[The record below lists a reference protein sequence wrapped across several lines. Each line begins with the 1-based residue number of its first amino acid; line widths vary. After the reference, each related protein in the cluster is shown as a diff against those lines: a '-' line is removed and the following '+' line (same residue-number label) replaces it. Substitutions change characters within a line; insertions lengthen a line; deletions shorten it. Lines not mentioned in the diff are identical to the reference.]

1 MSNNNTYVAI
11 MAGGVGSRFW
21 PASREKKP
29 KQFLDI
35 LGIGKSLLRI
45 TFERFLNLVPASNIL
60 IVTNEMYKDLV
71 LEHIPEISE
80 DQILCEPSRN
90 NTAPCITYTALK
102 LKSKDPNA
110 VFVVAP
116 SDHIILK
123 ENVFIDNIQKAVDF
137 AAKQNVLVTLG
148 IEPTRP
154 DTGYGYINYLNKNE
168 DQNGIHKVKRFT
180 EKPDLDTAR
189 FFVSSGEYLW
199 NAGIF
204 VWHVDH
210 LLEAISKYAPGVL
223 EILEKGAADYNTER
237 ESKFIKENYPNTP
250 NISIDYAIMEKADNI
265 YTIPSDLGWSDLGT
279 WASLYEECPKDDQ
292 GNVVHTKT
300 AMVMDSEDC
309 LIKTPK
315 DKLIVIKGLKDFI
328 VIDERDVL
336 MIYPKSKEQEVK
348 QVTQAVEKQFHS
360 QFS

>member
-1 MSNNNTYVAI
+1 MENQHTYVAI

-21 PASREKKP
+21 PASRERQP

-60 IVTNEMYKDLV
+60 IVTNEIYKDLV
-71 LEHIPEISE
+71 LEHIPEISPE
-80 DQILCEPSRN
+80 QILCEPSRN

-102 LKSKDPNA
+102 LKAKDPNA

-123 ENVFIDNIQKAVDF
+123 EQVFVDNIRKAVEF
-137 AAKQNVLVTLG
+137 ANNNDVLVTLG

-154 DTGYGYINYLNKNE
+154 DTGYGYINYVGKSE
-168 DQNGIHKVKRFT
+168 DGLHKVKRFT

-204 VWHVDH
+204 VWKVEH
-210 LLEAISKYAPGVL
+210 LLTAMGKYANGVL
-223 EILEKGAADYNTER
+223 EILVKGNEFYNTAQEAD
-237 ESKFIKENYPNTP
+237 FIKTHYPSTP

-279 WASLYEECPKDDQ
+279 WASLYEECPKDENN
-292 GNVVHTKT
+292 NVVHAKT
-300 AMVMDSEDC
+300 AMLMDSKNC
-309 LIKTPK
+309 LIKADK
-315 DKLIVIKGLKDFI
+315 DKLVVIKGLDDFI
-328 VIDERDVL
+328 VIDEADVL

-360 QFS
+360 KFS

>member
-1 MSNNNTYVAI
+1 MENQHTYVAI

-21 PASREKKP
+21 PASRERQP

-60 IVTNEMYKDLV
+60 IVTNEIYKDLV
-71 LEHIPEISE
+71 LEHIPEISPE
-80 DQILCEPSRN
+80 QILCEPSRN

-102 LKSKDPNA
+102 LKAKDPNA

-123 ENVFIDNIQKAVDF
+123 EQVFVDNISKAVEF
-137 AAKQNVLVTLG
+137 ANNNDVLVTLG

-154 DTGYGYINYLNKNE
+154 DTGYGYINYVGKSE
-168 DQNGIHKVKRFT
+168 DGLHKVKRFT

-204 VWHVDH
+204 VWKVEH
-210 LLEAISKYAPGVL
+210 LLTAMGKYANGVL
-223 EILEKGAADYNTER
+223 EILVKGNEFY
-237 ESKFIKENYPNTP
+237 
-250 NISIDYAIMEKADNI
+250 ISAQEA
-265 YTIPSDLGWSDLGT
+265 
-279 WASLYEECPKDDQ
+279 
-292 GNVVHTKT
+292 
-300 AMVMDSEDC
+300 
-309 LIKTPK
+309 
-315 DKLIVIKGLKDFI
+315 DFI
-328 VIDERDVL
+328 
-336 MIYPKSKEQEVK
+336 
-348 QVTQAVEKQFHS
+348 
-360 QFS
+360 

>member
-1 MSNNNTYVAI
+1 MENQHTYVAI

-21 PASREKKP
+21 PASRERQP

-60 IVTNEMYKDLV
+60 IVTNEIYKDLV
-71 LEHIPEISE
+71 LEHIPEISQE
-80 DQILCEPSRN
+80 QILCEPSRN

-102 LKSKDPNA
+102 LKAKDPNA

-123 ENVFIDNIQKAVDF
+123 EQVFVDNISKAIDF
-137 AAKQNVLVTLG
+137 ANNNDVLVTLG

-154 DTGYGYINYLNKNE
+154 DTGYGYINYVGKSE
-168 DQNGIHKVKRFT
+168 DGLHKVKRFT

-204 VWHVDH
+204 VWKVEH
-210 LLEAISKYAPGVL
+210 LLTAMGKYANGVL
-223 EILEKGAADYNTER
+223 EILAKGNEFYNTAQEAD
-237 ESKFIKENYPNTP
+237 FIKTHYPSTP

-279 WASLYEECPKDDQ
+279 WASLYEECPKDENN
-292 GNVVHTKT
+292 NVVHAKT
-300 AMVMDSEDC
+300 AMLMDSKNC
-309 LIKTPK
+309 LIKAGK
-315 DKLIVIKGLKDFI
+315 DKLVVIKGLDDFI
-328 VIDERDVL
+328 VIDEADVL

-360 QFS
+360 KFS

>member
-1 MSNNNTYVAI
+1 MENQHTYVAI

-21 PASREKKP
+21 PASRERQP

-60 IVTNEMYKDLV
+60 IVTNEIYKDLV
-71 LEHIPEISE
+71 LEHIPEISPE
-80 DQILCEPSRN
+80 QILCEPSRN

-102 LKSKDPNA
+102 LKAKDPNA

-123 ENVFIDNIQKAVDF
+123 EQVFVDNISKAVEF
-137 AAKQNVLVTLG
+137 ANNNDVLVTLG

-154 DTGYGYINYLNKNE
+154 DTGYGYINYVGKSE
-168 DQNGIHKVKRFT
+168 DGLHKVKRFT

-204 VWHVDH
+204 VWKVEH
-210 LLEAISKYAPGVL
+210 LLTAMGKYANGVL
-223 EILEKGAADYNTER
+223 EILAKGNEFYNTAQEAD
-237 ESKFIKENYPNTP
+237 FIKTHYPSTP

-279 WASLYEECPKDDQ
+279 WASLYEECPKDENN
-292 GNVVHTKT
+292 NVVHAKT
-300 AMVMDSEDC
+300 AMLMDSKNC
-309 LIKTPK
+309 LIKADK
-315 DKLIVIKGLKDFI
+315 DKLVVIKGLDDFI
-328 VIDERDVL
+328 VIDEADVL

-360 QFS
+360 KFS

>member
-1 MSNNNTYVAI
+1 MENQHTYVAI

-21 PASREKKP
+21 PASRERQP

-60 IVTNEMYKDLV
+60 IVTNEIYKDLV
-71 LEHIPEISE
+71 LEHIPEISPE
-80 DQILCEPSRN
+80 QILCEPSRN

-102 LKSKDPNA
+102 LKAKDPNA

-123 ENVFIDNIQKAVDF
+123 EQVFVDNISKAVDF
-137 AAKQNVLVTLG
+137 ANNNDVLVTLG

-154 DTGYGYINYLNKNE
+154 DTGYGYINYVGKSE
-168 DQNGIHKVKRFT
+168 DGLHKVKRFT

-204 VWHVDH
+204 VWKVEH
-210 LLEAISKYAPGVL
+210 LLTAMGKYANGVL
-223 EILEKGAADYNTER
+223 EILAKGNEFYNTAQEAD
-237 ESKFIKENYPNTP
+237 FIKTHYPSTP

-279 WASLYEECPKDDQ
+279 WASLYEECPKDENN
-292 GNVVHTKT
+292 NVVHAKT
-300 AMVMDSEDC
+300 AMLMDSKNC
-309 LIKTPK
+309 LIKAGK
-315 DKLIVIKGLKDFI
+315 DKLVVIKGLDDFI
-328 VIDERDVL
+328 VIDEADVL

-360 QFS
+360 KFS